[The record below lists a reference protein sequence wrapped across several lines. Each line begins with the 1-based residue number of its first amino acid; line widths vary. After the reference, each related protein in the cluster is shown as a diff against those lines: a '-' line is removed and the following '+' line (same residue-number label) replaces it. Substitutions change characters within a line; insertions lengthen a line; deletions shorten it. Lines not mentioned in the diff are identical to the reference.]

1 MTRTGSTLIA
11 ILLTATSAFA
21 QPAAPKPD
29 TSPHTVQM
37 VPVAEGV
44 ELEVLDWGGS
54 GPPLVFLAGM
64 GFTAHDFDTFAPR
77 FVAAHH
83 VYAITRRGFGASS
96 KPTPDGTNYSAD
108 RLGDDVLA
116 VMDSL
121 KLDRPVLAGHSAGG
135 EELSSVASRHPEKLA
150 GVVYLDAAY
159 GYAYYAPGNLNPSNV
174 NLTIDANEI
183 RQKVQALASL
193 WQNPQEAIT
202 ALNTLQTEL
211 PKLDADI
218 KAAQSALRSFPP
230 APPSRP
236 KPPGAVQSPQ
246 MKIMDAIVNGVER
259 FGAVQVPA
267 LAIFAMPEAAPP
279 GAAPEMAA
287 YVLGAAKVTK
297 PGLIE
302 RYRRGNPSA
311 HVVVIPDAQHAV
323 FKSNPDQ
330 VIREMDTFLA
340 RLSKVEDARP

>member
-1 MTRTGSTLIA
+1 MTRLGSYFLIA
-11 ILLTATSAFA
+11 MLVATTPACS
-21 QPAAPKPD
+21 QPD
-29 TSPHTVQM
+29 LSPHKVQM
-37 VPVAEGV
+37 VSVAEGV

-64 GFTAHDFDTFAPR
+64 SFTGHDFDGFAPR
-77 FVAAHH
+77 FITTHH
-83 VYAITRRGFGASS
+83 VYGITRRGFGASN
-96 KPTPDGTNYSAD
+96 KPTPDGSNYSAD

-121 KLDRPVLAGHSAGG
+121 KLDRPVLVGHSLAG

-183 RQKVQALASL
+183 RQKVQALAPL
-193 WQNPQEAIT
+193 WQNPQEAIK

-211 PKLDADI
+211 PKLEADI

-236 KPPGAVQSPQ
+236 RPPGALQSPQ
-246 MKIMDAIVNGVER
+246 MKIMDSIVNGVKR
-259 FGAVQVPA
+259 FGTLQIPT

-279 GAAPEMAA
+279 AAPPEMAA
-287 YVLGAAKVTK
+287 YALGAGKITK

-302 RYRRGNPSA
+302 RYRSGNPAA
-311 HVVVIPDAQHAV
+311 HVVLIPGAQHFI
-323 FKSNPDQ
+323 FKSHPDE
-330 VIREMDTFLA
+330 VAREMEAFFAGLLKTGGL
-340 RLSKVEDARP
+340 RP

>member
-159 GYAYYAPGNLNPSNV
+159 GYAYYAP
-174 NLTIDANEI
+174 
-183 RQKVQALASL
+183 
-193 WQNPQEAIT
+193 AISIPAT
-202 ALNTLQTEL
+202 S
-211 PKLDADI
+211 I
-218 KAAQSALRSFPP
+218 SRS
-230 APPSRP
+230 
-236 KPPGAVQSPQ
+236 
-246 MKIMDAIVNGVER
+246 
-259 FGAVQVPA
+259 
-267 LAIFAMPEAAPP
+267 MPTR
-279 GAAPEMAA
+279 
-287 YVLGAAKVTK
+287 YAK
-297 PGLIE
+297 
-302 RYRRGNPSA
+302 RYRRWRHCGKIRKKRLRRS
-311 HVVVIPDAQHAV
+311 IPYKQNCQNWMLTSKRLNRRFDPFRQPHLHGQ
-323 FKSNPDQ
+323 S
-330 VIREMDTFLA
+330 RRA
-340 RLSKVEDARP
+340 RSSHPR